1 MSLTLTNVSSNEHI
15 MILYKNDDDRKYG
28 VVKYINEGLKNG
40 VQCIYAFVDVCKSK
54 SNSILSTL
62 SSNIDNYKENI
73 ERGEL
78 CIVDFK
84 LYYDSVLNADFRPFK
99 KLKMTLEETLNHR
112 STEGKKDE
120 ILILLDVAC
129 LLFQNKHFDVSEILE
144 SWWNKTTA
152 EWRQKNKHISVI
164 CPHNEVIL
172 NNPLLL
178 EKKTRMSSMHTK
190 TIDLNQYLQNQTKQK
205 KNKKII
211 ILESEPDIQYL
222 YSIFKTQYGLDR
234 LDIILIENG
243 EKGLE
248 YIISRDDNINDHD
261 IVIIDTHLRDIP
273 GFEVAKQIRDKL
285 PKVRIILTTT
295 FSFNNIKNIVDSIGI
310 KCEDVI
316 LKPFSFSELISVIEE
331 Q

>member
-28 VVKYINEGLKNG
+28 IVKYINEGLKNG
-40 VQCIYAFVDVCKSK
+40 VQCIYAFVDVCK

-84 LYYDSVLNADFRPFK
+84 LYYDSVLHADFRPFK
-99 KLKMTLEETLNHR
+99 KLKMTLEDALNHR
-112 STEGKKDE
+112 SIEGKKDE

-129 LLFQNKHFDVSEILE
+129 LLSQNKHFDVSEILE

-222 YSIFKTQYGLDR
+222 YSIFKTHYGLDR

-243 EKGLE
+243 EKGLK
-248 YIISRDDNINDHD
+248 YIISKEDNINDDD
-261 IVIIDTHLRDIP
+261 IVIIDTHLPDIP

-285 PKVRIILTTT
+285 SKVRIILTTT
-295 FSFNNIKNIVDSIGI
+295 YSFSNIKSIVDSIGI

>member
-28 VVKYINEGLKNG
+28 IVKYINEGLKNG
-40 VQCIYAFVDVCKSK
+40 VQCIYAFVDVCK

-84 LYYDSVLNADFRPFK
+84 LYYDSVLHADFRPFK
-99 KLKMTLEETLNHR
+99 KLKMTLEDALNHR
-112 STEGKKDE
+112 SIEGKKDE

-129 LLFQNKHFDVSEILE
+129 LLSQNKHFDVSEILE

-222 YSIFKTQYGLDR
+222 YSIFKTHYGLDR

-243 EKGLE
+243 EKGLK
-248 YIISRDDNINDHD
+248 YIISKVDNINDQD
-261 IVIIDTHLRDIP
+261 IVIIDTHLPDIP

-295 FSFNNIKNIVDSIGI
+295 YSFNNIKNIVNSIGI

-316 LKPFSFSELISVIEE
+316 LKPFIFSELISVIEE

>member
-28 VVKYINEGLKNG
+28 IVKYINEGLKNG
-40 VQCIYAFVDVCKSK
+40 VQCIYAFVDVCK

-84 LYYDSVLNADFRPFK
+84 LYYDSVLHADFRPFK
-99 KLKMTLEETLNHR
+99 KLKMTLEDALNHR
-112 STEGKKDE
+112 SIEGKKDE

-129 LLFQNKHFDVSEILE
+129 LLSQNKHFDVSEILE

-222 YSIFKTQYGLDR
+222 YSIFKTHYGLDR

-243 EKGLE
+243 EKGLK
-248 YIISRDDNINDHD
+248 YIISKEDNINEDD
-261 IVIIDTHLRDIP
+261 IVIIDTHLPDIP

-285 PKVRIILTTT
+285 SKVRIILTTT
-295 FSFNNIKNIVDSIGI
+295 YSFSNIKSIVDSIGI

-316 LKPFSFSELISVIEE
+316 LKPFSSSELISVIEE
-331 Q
+331 QTN

>member
-28 VVKYINEGLKNG
+28 IVKYINEGLKNG
-40 VQCIYAFVDVCKSK
+40 VQCIYAFVDVCK

-84 LYYDSVLNADFRPFK
+84 LYYDSVLHADFRPFK
-99 KLKMTLEETLNHR
+99 KLKMTLEDALNHR
-112 STEGKKDE
+112 SIEGKKDE

-129 LLFQNKHFDVSEILE
+129 LLSQNKHFDVSEILE

-222 YSIFKTQYGLDR
+222 YSIFKTHYGLDR

-243 EKGLE
+243 EKGLK
-248 YIISRDDNINDHD
+248 YIISKEDNINEDD
-261 IVIIDTHLRDIP
+261 IVIIDTHLPDIP

-285 PKVRIILTTT
+285 SKVRIILTTT
-295 FSFNNIKNIVDSIGI
+295 YSFSNIKSIVGSIGI

>member
-15 MILYKNDDDRKYG
+15 MVLYKNDDDRKYG
-28 VVKYINEGLKNG
+28 IVKYINEGLKKG
-40 VQCIYAFVDVCKSK
+40 VQCIYAFVDVCESK
-54 SNSILSTL
+54 SNSILSTI

-73 ERGEL
+73 ESGEL

-84 LYYDSVLNADFRPFK
+84 LYYESALNADFRPFK
-99 KLKMTLEETLNHR
+99 KLKITLEETLNHR
-112 STEGKKDE
+112 SSKDKKDE

-129 LLFQNKHFDVSEILE
+129 LLFQNKHFDISEILE
-144 SWWNKTTA
+144 SWWNETTA
-152 EWRQKNKHISVI
+152 EWSQNNKHITVI
-164 CPHNEVIL
+164 CPYKEVIL

-178 EKKTRMSSMHTK
+178 EKKTRIGSMHTK
-190 TIDLNQYLQNQTKQK
+190 TIDLNQYIQNQTKQK
-205 KNKKII
+205 KNKRII
-211 ILESEPDIQYL
+211 ILESEPDIQYF
-222 YSIFKTQYGLDR
+222 YSIFKRQYGLDR

-243 EKGLE
+243 EKGLK
-248 YIISRDDNINDHD
+248 YIISKEDNINDDD
-261 IVIIDTHLRDIP
+261 IVIIDTHLPDIP

-285 PKVRIILTTT
+285 SKVRIILTTT
-295 FSFNNIKNIVDSIGI
+295 YSFSNIKSIVDSIGI

>member
-28 VVKYINEGLKNG
+28 IVKYINEGLKNG
-40 VQCIYAFVDVCKSK
+40 VQCIYAFVDVCK

-84 LYYDSVLNADFRPFK
+84 LYYDSVLHADFRPFK
-99 KLKMTLEETLNHR
+99 KLKMTLEDALNHR
-112 STEGKKDE
+112 SIEGKKDE

-129 LLFQNKHFDVSEILE
+129 LLSQNKHFDVSEILE

-222 YSIFKTQYGLDR
+222 YSIFKTHYGLDR

-243 EKGLE
+243 EKGLK
-248 YIISRDDNINDHD
+248 YIISKEDNIDEDD
-261 IVIIDTHLRDIP
+261 IVIIDTHLPDIP

-285 PKVRIILTTT
+285 SKVRIILTTT
-295 FSFNNIKNIVDSIGI
+295 YSFSNIKSIVDSIGI